1 MSDADDVLAY
11 FTEFKAGDQVRIV
24 KQQPNGSWPTLDS
37 LGRVLGRTATDR
49 KWMVEYLDRGERL
62 MSCFDDDQLVRA

>member
-37 LGRVLGRTATDR
+37 LGRFSAAPQLTASGWSNILTAA
-49 KWMVEYLDRGERL
+49 KG
-62 MSCFDDDQLVRA
+62 S